1 MNRRVLLLV
10 ALVAVLAGAVFSQR
24 LVEGDSSPNTSTSV
38 ETPAEGLESPIDRA
52 QQTALEFGDRSHWLQ
67 PWRAYLD
74 TVPATRLREAVG
86 ININNTVA
94 PEDVPALARLLSAN
108 GFTRAR
114 YEIGWGSI
122 DYETGELENA
132 TSVRKTLAAFERYR
146 LRPLILLNAHHGR
159 PCPTRPLDVRVATA
173 AKRGAR
179 RIRLDAA
186 TAKQVAPRRSGIN
199 APDGR
204 AAEVLF
210 TAVAPDGTATLS
222 KPLPRDLAAGSHPG
236 STLRYAPFAPPQ
248 RPDGKANPAFERTL
262 DGWLRYVD
270 TVTGAAREVLGD
282 GNFDVEIWNE
292 LTFGSDFLYSDRYYE
307 PAAPGKGD
315 PTLTIAARTV
325 DWLRDPGQR
334 PQQ

>member
-1 MNRRVLLLV
+1 M
-10 ALVAVLAGAVFSQR
+10 
-24 LVEGDSSPNTSTSV
+24 
-38 ETPAEGLESPIDRA
+38 
-52 QQTALEFGDRSHWLQ
+52 
-67 PWRAYLD
+67 
-74 TVPATRLREAVG
+74 G

-132 TSVRKTLAAFERYR
+132 ASVRKTLAALKRYR
-146 LRPLILLNAHHGR
+146 IRPLILLNAHHGR

-199 APDGR
+199 APDGPGRGGPVHSRR
-204 AAEVLF
+204 ARRNGNPFEAAAARPGSRQPSRQHAPVRAVC
-210 TAVAPDGTATLS
+210 TA
-222 KPLPRDLAAGSHPG
+222 
-236 STLRYAPFAPPQ
+236 STLRRQSQPGIRADAATAGFATSTPS
-248 RPDGKANPAFERTL
+248 PAMHVRCS
-262 DGWLRYVD
+262 
-270 TVTGAAREVLGD
+270 GD

-307 PAAPGKGD
+307 PAGV
-315 PTLTIAARTV
+315 R
-325 DWLRDPGQR
+325 
-334 PQQ
+334 